1 MSAAYAARTVS
12 ERSRSRRDTL
22 LLAGGATLAG
32 AWIFVLIEAILSLVD
47 ELQSSDPAA
56 LKASSGTDLLA
67 ACLGLAA
74 FSILVP
80 TFLARSRSRRATLLG
95 AALSLVAATAAAML
109 TSDLLRAVEYAVLHA
124 PGTYVAQ
131 AFLAAVADVGVVI
144 ATVIGA
150 IAFFSAS
157 SPLSGVRRDGRLGWA
172 ASVFAAS
179 RVFSMVSG
187 ILLLVFYSD
196 NFLPSGI
203 TSGIGVA
210 VAGDA
215 VEIAAAVL
223 VAVAFFLSQQRRNRA
238 QGWLAPRDG
247 LLAVAAAVLALSFL
261 LTGIGKMVYAGGLSS
276 AGFSS
281 GKSVAG
287 AWLDGVS
294 SLVELAAAACVS
306 VGFFLSRRAQTTRG
320 SLAADGPVVPRPAQ
334 SGEEGAEV
342 VSFCSNCGTPRSSGM
357 RFCSSCGQAF

>member
-1 MSAAYAARTVS
+1 
-12 ERSRSRRDTL
+12 
-22 LLAGGATLAG
+22 
-32 AWIFVLIEAILSLVD
+32 
-47 ELQSSDPAA
+47 
-56 LKASSGTDLLA
+56 
-67 ACLGLAA
+67 
-74 FSILVP
+74 
-80 TFLARSRSRRATLLG
+80 
-95 AALSLVAATAAAML
+95 ML

-124 PGTYVAQ
+124 PGTYIAQ
-131 AFLAAVADVGVVI
+131 AALAAVADVFVVI
-144 ATVIGA
+144 ATAIGA
-150 IAFFSAS
+150 TAFFSS
-157 SPLSGVRRDGRLGWA
+157 SPLLSGVRRDGKLGWA

-223 VAVAFFLSQQRRNRA
+223 VAVAFFLSQQRRARA
-238 QGWLAPRDG
+238 QAWLALRDG
-247 LLAVAAAVLALSFL
+247 LLAVAAAVLVLSFL

-276 AGFSS
+276 AGFSN

-287 AWLDGVS
+287 AWLDGVA

-306 VGFFLSRRAQTTRG
+306 VGFFLSRRAQGVAVASSANVPGAPKPFPSDEGG
-320 SLAADGPVVPRPAQ
+320 S
-334 SGEEGAEV
+334 EV
-342 VSFCSNCGTPRSSGM
+342 VSFCSNCGTPRSGAM
-357 RFCSSCGQAF
+357 RFCSSCGQAY